1 MKANPQIL
9 DVLND
14 VLTAELTAINQYFL
28 HAKMLQNWGYNVLAK
43 HVRDESI
50 DEMRHAEEL
59 CERILYLEG
68 VPNLQRLG
76 KLKIGESP
84 KEQLENDLAM
94 EYDAVKR
101 FNDGIKVC
109 RDLGGRGFAAVEAYP
124 EARAGENATPAARPE
139 FWLRAGFVLAVDD
152 DRYPVM
158 RLELR

>member
-1 MKANPQIL
+1 MKAHPQIL

-28 HAKMLQNWGYNVLAK
+28 HAKMLQNWGYGALAK

-59 CERILYLEG
+59 CERVLFLEG

-109 RDLGGRGFAAVEAYP
+109 RDLGDTGTEDVLRKMLISEEKHVDWIETQLGLIARLGEVAY
-124 EARAGENATPAARPE
+124 
-139 FWLRAGFVLAVDD
+139 LAEQ
-152 DRYPVM
+152 
-158 RLELR
+158 LKA